1 MKKYIVYLILC
12 FVSCLIFSCTS
23 VYENGDTSCIPEGM
37 ERLTF
42 KVIVPSSKVVGS
54 NTRNAALER
63 ENEIKDLFVKIG
75 YYDGGHYRNFYS
87 TQNGTIHFDSYAYED
102 SIYRASI
109 EVPVGTFRD
118 GDNIY
123 VWANQEYPIEV
134 TLEEELTTPLYMSG
148 IGTIR
153 DRWGG
158 GRDFE
163 TDVHLLRGVAKLRT
177 VVRTTKRSVMGSW
190 RINMDQVET
199 QLLYMPSCIRPF
211 APFETHRNPTINESW
226 NNLYCRY
233 IDCSLRYNYWWL
245 SSLLSSVELPIDD
258 GVNVDKVTETSYD
271 RYIYENWLENESE
284 YDENAN
290 VTALKVRIPLWNNE
304 TGENRI
310 IERVIPIKTNDSY
323 RILRNHI
330 YTVDI
335 RVLSLDEVKIFT
347 DMLDW
352 EDVGVTGNIV
362 GGADFDIDKKE
373 ITLIKDIV
381 DPVKLVKVDCHAP
394 GHLQI
399 RVLKSNKTDLMSTN
413 DLQLYY
419 NGITETDKLVDNS
432 GIYDLTAAQIMNFYC
447 TTGSV
452 PANYEG
458 GFIEISSDN
467 VHVEY
472 IPISSLDTFTPLDT
486 EGTANSYIVDRG
498 AASYSFTAAIMGNG
512 VDGIIDEG
520 NFEDASGNILTKAGG
535 ANIHPLSAKLLW
547 QDTDELVEQV
557 ALVNG
562 RVQVKMGRSRGNA
575 VIAVYDKAN
584 PNAEDAKVLWSWH
597 LWCTATPKILEFVT
611 SIYTGNNYKVM
622 DRNLGATAT
631 KAYLG
636 TVQGL
641 HYQWGRKDP
650 FSGSLA
656 YDGIRTILYDVR
668 SGQVVYKYSDERVTV
683 NQAISTPNSFY
694 TPLRKSW
701 CTKTTDLKYLWG
713 NPDGEQDVFPK
724 ETLKSLYDPCP
735 YGYKVAPH
743 DVFKILSKGEV
754 AIFPEPG
761 MTLLDMYF
769 IKSYFENGSTFY
781 YDNAGTDETKLIYL
795 PETYAPDATIIRLGK
810 RGVYW
815 CSSPHPANKE
825 NNGLMFNFHI
835 YPMSF
840 FEYNIY
846 NAVIT
851 SSPASIRCVKE

>member
-362 GGADFDIDKKE
+362 GGADFDIAKK
-373 ITLIKDIV
+373 
-381 DPVKLVKVDCHAP
+381 KLP
-394 GHLQI
+394 
-399 RVLKSNKTDLMSTN
+399 
-413 DLQLYY
+413 
-419 NGITETDKLVDNS
+419 
-432 GIYDLTAAQIMNFYC
+432 
-447 TTGSV
+447 
-452 PANYEG
+452 
-458 GFIEISSDN
+458 
-467 VHVEY
+467 
-472 IPISSLDTFTPLDT
+472 
-486 EGTANSYIVDRG
+486 
-498 AASYSFTAAIMGNG
+498 
-512 VDGIIDEG
+512 
-520 NFEDASGNILTKAGG
+520 
-535 ANIHPLSAKLLW
+535 
-547 QDTDELVEQV
+547 
-557 ALVNG
+557 
-562 RVQVKMGRSRGNA
+562 
-575 VIAVYDKAN
+575 
-584 PNAEDAKVLWSWH
+584 
-597 LWCTATPKILEFVT
+597 
-611 SIYTGNNYKVM
+611 
-622 DRNLGATAT
+622 
-631 KAYLG
+631 
-636 TVQGL
+636 
-641 HYQWGRKDP
+641 
-650 FSGSLA
+650 
-656 YDGIRTILYDVR
+656 
-668 SGQVVYKYSDERVTV
+668 
-683 NQAISTPNSFY
+683 
-694 TPLRKSW
+694 
-701 CTKTTDLKYLWG
+701 
-713 NPDGEQDVFPK
+713 
-724 ETLKSLYDPCP
+724 
-735 YGYKVAPH
+735 
-743 DVFKILSKGEV
+743 
-754 AIFPEPG
+754 
-761 MTLLDMYF
+761 
-769 IKSYFENGSTFY
+769 
-781 YDNAGTDETKLIYL
+781 
-795 PETYAPDATIIRLGK
+795 
-810 RGVYW
+810 
-815 CSSPHPANKE
+815 
-825 NNGLMFNFHI
+825 
-835 YPMSF
+835 
-840 FEYNIY
+840 
-846 NAVIT
+846 
-851 SSPASIRCVKE
+851 

>member
-1 MKKYIVYLILC
+1 
-12 FVSCLIFSCTS
+12 
-23 VYENGDTSCIPEGM
+23 M

-512 VDGIIDEG
+512 GDGIIDEG

>member
-1 MKKYIVYLILC
+1 
-12 FVSCLIFSCTS
+12 
-23 VYENGDTSCIPEGM
+23 M

-123 VWANQEYPIEV
+123 VWANQEYPIDV
-134 TLEEELTTPLYMSG
+134 TSEEELTTPLYMSG